1 MEIRIDPSQ
10 EPKQTLRALATFLST
25 IAGDVEALEAQYQ
38 NKVKADDR
46 PDAGASSNAVSITGG
61 FDQLYA
67 ELTGGD
73 LKAAFGG
80 SGNVVGVSPTAH
92 FPPPASTGAAF
103 SIPPIPMSTEDAVS
117 PEPDLAAAFGGN
129 NPPNVVGAA
138 PSTPP
143 SGLPPVPS
151 NLGAT
156 AGVELDSDGLPWD
169 ASIHSSNKKKT
180 ADTGRW
186 QRRRNVPDNVF
197 DAKVAQLRAAVSVG
211 NVAPP
216 LAPPPIPTAIPL
228 PATTPGAAVSNSAA
242 TLATLLPRITSAM
255 AAGQL
260 TAETAAAIAMEL
272 SGGKINN
279 VAMLAVA
286 PQLIPAFSARLDLLG
301 VA

>member
-25 IAGDVEALEAQYQ
+25 IAGDVEALEAQYK
-38 NKVKADDR
+38 NRVKAEDR
-46 PDAGASSNAVSITGG
+46 PDAGRPEQIIRPGGGELKPGAV
-61 FDQLYA
+61 D
-67 ELTGGD
+67 D

-80 SGNVVGVSPTAH
+80 AGNVVALSPTVPS
-92 FPPPASTGAAF
+92 PPPASTGAAF
-103 SIPPIPMSTEDAVS
+103 SIPPIPTSTEDADS

-129 NPPNVVGAA
+129 SRPNVVGAG
-138 PSTPP
+138 PLTPP
-143 SGLPPVPS
+143 SGPPPVPS
-151 NLGAT
+151 NPAAT

-216 LAPPPIPTAIPL
+216 PAPPPIPSAIPL
-228 PATTPGAAVSNSAA
+228 PATTPSAGASNSAA

-286 PQLIPAFSARLDLLG
+286 PQLIPAFSARLDMLG